1 MLESEVGEG
10 GFLVNIV
17 VGVNDQAFC
26 FGHVGWFVAA
36 GRVYFADE
44 GFAGSGSLVK
54 CDVPDAA
61 LPFAPTFGGDILLNI
76 VVGVPRFGDDGAR
89 NRVVVEADGCVG
101 ACCGWRASQLQ
112 AASMLNQRGSRPVL
126 LTGHRGPG
134 DDSPFGVLSQ
144 VDDMRDRAVIDTVT
158 GDTRIFGMMH
168 ESRVGVVDGGASVD
182 EMSGKS
188 RIDVVASGGGVD
200 YMLGDASVGK
210 VRGRASMMRDR
221 SHVDYVMDGGF
232 VEEVHDDASV
242 DSVTFRGRVKGVYEG
257 GRVALVDAGGV
268 VEHVSGSA
276 RVGSVDSGG
285 RVNKVDG
292 KGAAVMNVG
301 SGGRVGAV
309 TGGGVVVD
317 VGVSDATEPCVVE
330 SVGSSSKVSLLDCW
344 ADVTY
349 ECGESNVSAA
359 RAREFVV
366 KRLSDDATGIG
377 GECLAR
383 ANGDNPFERSNVRLR
398 VRDAEGRVVDVP
410 DVDGVLSALTEV
422 DDDERELMWESMMG
436 SPNSK

>member
-61 LPFAPTFGGDILLNI
+61 LPFVPAYGGDILLNI

-101 ACCGWRASQLQ
+101 ACLWVVCE
-112 AASMLNQRGSRPVL
+112 PVA
-126 LTGHRGPG
+126 GC
-134 DDSPFGVLSQ
+134 FGVEPAW
-144 VDDMRDRAVIDTVT
+144 VAP
-158 GDTRIFGMMH
+158 GF
-168 ESRVGVVDGGASVD
+168 VDGAHDAVF
-182 EMSGKS
+182 
-188 RIDVVASGGGVD
+188 DVWCD
-200 YMLGDASVGK
+200 
-210 VRGRASMMRDR
+210 
-221 SHVDYVMDGGF
+221 
-232 VEEVHDDASV
+232 
-242 DSVTFRGRVKGVYEG
+242 
-257 GRVALVDAGGV
+257 
-268 VEHVSGSA
+268 
-276 RVGSVDSGG
+276 
-285 RVNKVDG
+285 
-292 KGAAVMNVG
+292 
-301 SGGRVGAV
+301 GGRVGGV
-309 TGGGVVVD
+309 TGGGAVVD
-317 VGVSDATEPCVVE
+317 VGISDATEPCVVE

-410 DVDGVLSALTEV
+410 DVDGVLSALAEV

-436 SPNSK
+436 STDSK